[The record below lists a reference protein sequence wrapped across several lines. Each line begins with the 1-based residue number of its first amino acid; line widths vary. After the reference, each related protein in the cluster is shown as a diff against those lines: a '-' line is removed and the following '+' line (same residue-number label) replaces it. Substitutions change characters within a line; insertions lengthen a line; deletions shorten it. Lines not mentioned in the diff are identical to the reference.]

1 MNKPMVV
8 LLASIVLGAFSGPV
22 VHAQTRTL
30 VAVGDY
36 DYPPYTFLEKTE
48 DKPCG
53 HDVDIV
59 NQIAEELGTKI
70 EIRLLKWDEAQA
82 SVERGEADFIISIL
96 HSREREKRFD
106 FTIPYQSE
114 YYAIFVNRRSSIRD
128 LSDLEGKEIIALKGD
143 ASIDNFIKPMGLYD
157 LAVFVDSLPIAI
169 DLLNSGK
176 HDFVLAPYRI
186 GMDIIKENN
195 FDNVKF
201 VGSPIL
207 PSLYRLAVK
216 KGNAELLAQLNEAI
230 DLVKI
235 SPEYD
240 ELNRIWFKYQR
251 DEELS
256 TALFIKYAACAG
268 VPVITIIFLLVLW
281 SWSLK
286 RKVDART
293 RALKEKEVH
302 YRIKNNISSVESL
315 LMLQAD
321 STDNPE
327 AVSILQDAIARIQGM
342 RLIYDKLLIM
352 GDYWELSVKDY
363 LCDLISTVIDIFPNR
378 DMVIIRKE
386 IENFNL
392 DVGRL
397 QPLGLI
403 VNELLTNV
411 MKYAFSGR
419 DSGLIRISLIKS
431 EDTIT
436 LTVHDSGVGLPADF
450 DLSKSR
456 GLMLVTLLARQLGG
470 TFTISND
477 NGTRSVIEFSLPRTI

>member
-1 MNKPMVV
+1 
-8 LLASIVLGAFSGPV
+8 
-22 VHAQTRTL
+22 
-30 VAVGDY
+30 
-36 DYPPYTFLEKTE
+36 
-48 DKPCG
+48 
-53 HDVDIV
+53 
-59 NQIAEELGTKI
+59 
-70 EIRLLKWDEAQA
+70 
-82 SVERGEADFIISIL
+82 
-96 HSREREKRFD
+96 
-106 FTIPYQSE
+106 
-114 YYAIFVNRRSSIRD
+114 
-128 LSDLEGKEIIALKGD
+128 
-143 ASIDNFIKPMGLYD
+143 
-157 LAVFVDSLPIAI
+157 
-169 DLLNSGK
+169 
-176 HDFVLAPYRI
+176 
-186 GMDIIKENN
+186 
-195 FDNVKF
+195 
-201 VGSPIL
+201 
-207 PSLYRLAVK
+207 
-216 KGNAELLAQLNEAI
+216 
-230 DLVKI
+230 
-235 SPEYD
+235 
-240 ELNRIWFKYQR
+240 
-251 DEELS
+251 
-256 TALFIKYAACAG
+256 
-268 VPVITIIFLLVLW
+268 
-281 SWSLK
+281 
-286 RKVDART
+286 
-293 RALKEKEVH
+293 
-302 YRIKNNISSVESL
+302 
-315 LMLQAD
+315 MLQAD

-436 LTVHDSGVGLPADF
+436 VHDSGVGLPADF